1 MAASAALSGS
11 EVLLREG
18 RVGFMLE
25 LVRVDDRLL
34 HGQIICAW
42 VPFIQADSLVVA
54 SDEAAKDALVSE
66 IIESCGQDCVN
77 VAVKSV
83 EETVEFLSDP
93 SSKERVILVLGDLK
107 DAMRAYKAGLKFDSI
122 NLGNIH
128 HEDKGRKLTPSVIVN
143 SEDEAIMAA
152 FKEMGVKI
160 DIRDVPG
167 SEPAAY

>member
-1 MAASAALSGS
+1 
-11 EVLLREG
+11 
-18 RVGFMLE
+18 MLK

-66 IIESCGQDCVN
+66 IIESCGQDCIN
-77 VAVKSV
+77 VSVKSV
-83 EETVEFLSDP
+83 DETMSFLAG
-93 SSKERVILVLGDLK
+93 SSPDERVILVVGDLK
-107 DAMRAYKAGLKFDSI
+107 DALRIFKAGVKFTSI

-128 HEDKGRKLTPSVIVN
+128 HEVDGRKLTPSVIVN
-143 SEDEAIMAA
+143 SEDEAVIST
-152 FKEMGVKI
+152 FRELGVEI

-167 SEPAAY
+167 SEPADYECKGKPCV

>member
-1 MAASAALSGS
+1 MADRSDNA
-11 EVLLREG
+11 VRESKDQ
-18 RVGFMLE
+18 VMLK

-66 IIESCGQDCVN
+66 IIEACGQDCIKVN
-77 VAVKSV
+77 VKSV
-83 EETVEFLSDP
+83 DETVGFLSD
-93 SSKERVILVLGDLK
+93 SSIDERVILVVGDLK
-107 DAMRAYKAGLKFDSI
+107 DAMRIYRAGVKFASI

-128 HEDKGRKLTPSVIVN
+128 HENDGRVLTPSVIVN
-143 SEDEAIMAA
+143 NEDEAVIAG
-152 FKEMGVKI
+152 FRGLGVEI

-167 SEPAAY
+167 SDPAAYENK